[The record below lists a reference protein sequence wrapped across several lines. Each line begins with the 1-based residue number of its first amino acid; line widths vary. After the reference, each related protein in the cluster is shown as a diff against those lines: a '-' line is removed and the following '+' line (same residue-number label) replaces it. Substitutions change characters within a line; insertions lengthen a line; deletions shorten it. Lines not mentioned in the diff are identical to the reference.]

1 MQDAEQE
8 KYVGDVISNNGS
20 NDANISRRRSIG
32 SGAISQIFSILNEV
46 SLGYQYI
53 EIGLILRDSILLS
66 KMLLSSES
74 WHKLYLYQIEKLEEV
89 DRSYFRQLFNCHSK
103 TNIEIYYSESAS
115 IPIRI
120 KISARRLMFWWHIV
134 KRDQSELLNRIYS
147 AQKISTISG
156 DWVTLLASDKEQFDI
171 QMSDSEIAQISEQ
184 KFKNYVKK
192 KSVEATIKYLEK
204 LQRNN
209 SKSKQLGYE
218 HIRVSSGQ

>member
-20 NDANISRRRSIG
+20 NDANISRRKSIG

-74 WHKLYLYQIEKLEEV
+74 WHRLYLYQIEKLEEV

-134 KRDQSELLNRIYS
+134 KRDKSELLNRVYS
-147 AQKISTISG
+147 AQKLATISG

-171 QMSDSEIAQISEQ
+171 QISDSEKAKISEQ
-184 KFKNYVKK
+184 KFK
-192 KSVEATIKYLEK
+192 IM
-204 LQRNN
+204 
-209 SKSKQLGYE
+209 
-218 HIRVSSGQ
+218 